1 MGVTDVAIPALICDL
16 VIRSFPGA
24 VEAHEVVN
32 EIKVAIAPSSSPP
45 PSLLSSNSVGSP
57 KHVEQISDQCAQ
69 QSQAHQ
75 MVNLKIITLSS
86 ESLTQL

>member
-45 PSLLSSNSVGSP
+45 PLAAFI
-57 KHVEQISDQCAQ
+57 K
-69 QSQAHQ
+69 
-75 MVNLKIITLSS
+75 
-86 ESLTQL
+86 